1 MDPLLGGS
9 TEAVVVQVRIGA
21 VLEADLK
28 PESDFVKP
36 A

>member
-9 TEAVVVQVRIGA
+9 TDAVVVQVRIGA
-21 VLEADLK
+21 VLEAGLK
-28 PESDFVKP
+28 PESGSVKP